1 VPFSRRV
8 TLTDVAERAGVS
20 TTTAS
25 YILNGRSAQMRISA
39 EAERRVRDAVA
50 ALDYRPNRNARSLR
64 TATTST
70 IGLITDYVASGMFAS
85 GMLSGANAAARAA
98 NHLLVIGE
106 TEGDAAIGDLLV
118 DEMRERQ
125 VDGILYATRTT
136 VRTALPKRMRGARVV
151 MLNCHDPALGVPA
164 VLPDEVSGGRIAA
177 ESLLAA
183 GIDHGIFVVGE
194 DPDRGAV
201 AGPLRLAGIRD
212 CLGERDIRLAGVIS
226 CAWGVEPAYDAVA
239 AWLRRG
245 NRPEALVCLNDRIAM
260 GTYQALEGAGL
271 DVPGE
276 VSVVSFDGSDLASW
290 LRPRLTSVAIPFPA
304 MGVLGV
310 ELLLDPVR
318 AGSSTHLVPMP
329 LVAGDSI
336 RSSSLKTNGLPLGPG
351 ESRL

>member
-20 TTTAS
+20 STTAS

-39 EAERRVRDAVA
+39 DAERRVREAVA
-50 ALDYRPNRNARSLR
+50 ALDYRPNRTARSLR
-64 TATTST
+64 TATSST

-98 NHLLVIGE
+98 DHLLVIGE
-106 TEGDAAIGDLLV
+106 TEGDAAMGDLLV
-118 DEMRERQ
+118 DEMRARQ
-125 VDGILYATRTT
+125 VDGVLYATRTT
-136 VRTALPKRMRGARVV
+136 VSTALPQRMRAVRVV
-151 MLNCHDPALGVPA
+151 MLNCHDPGQRVPS
-164 VLPDEVSGGRIAA
+164 VLPDEVSGGRTAA

-183 GIDHGIFVVGE
+183 GIGRGIFVVGE
-194 DPDRGAV
+194 DSDCGSV
-201 AGPLRLAGIRD
+201 AGALRLTGIRE
-212 CLGERDIRLAGVIS
+212 CLAERHIGLGGVIP
-226 CAWGVEPAYDAVA
+226 CAWGVEPAYEAVA
-239 AWLRRG
+239 AWLHQG
-245 NRPEALVCLNDRIAM
+245 NRPEALVCLNDRISM
-260 GTYQALEGAGL
+260 GTYQALQDAGL
-271 DVPGE
+271 DVPGD

-290 LRPRLTSVAIPFPA
+290 LRPHLTSVAIPFAA

-336 RSSSLKTNGLPLGPG
+336 RNPPERTNGQPLGPG
-351 ESRL
+351 AARL